1 MSAALVNLA
10 LSLCSAAL
18 LVLIFPRFDF
28 TWLAPIALAPILIAC
43 AREQSWKKR
52 FLYGWAA
59 GIAFWW
65 GVCYWIQFVLED
77 HGGLGFAL
85 SWVSFVLFTVLKG
98 LYMAVFTAGAGALL
112 RRKWAALPAVA
123 ALWTGIERTHGLGP
137 LGFAWLDLGNAG
149 LDMPGGGQIAG
160 RIAPVL
166 GVYGI
171 SFVFAMTGCGL
182 ALLAMRRPREL
193 AWLAL
198 LALLPIL
205 PAPPAAAPGDTQV
218 RVVQPN
224 VDTEAD
230 FTSASLRELSEQM
243 ARLSLAPGI
252 PLIVWPEWP
261 APFELSPSYRDYVGG
276 IARESHAYLIFNGV
290 SRTAQGEPLNSA
302 FLVNPQGQLVDR
314 YDQIT
319 LVPFGEYVPAP
330 FGWVNRITKETSDF
344 VPGNRVVVFPEG
356 MYKLGVFI
364 CYEAAFPDLVRQF
377 VRDGAQALFNISNDG
392 YFAHSAAREQ
402 HLSLSRM
409 RAMEN
414 RRWVLFA
421 TNDGLTAMIDPRG
434 SITARLPPYRQLAA
448 DMQYSNETETTFY
461 TRHGDWFAWGCLLA
475 GAAALIP
482 GALRSSYRSPR
493 PSRKAPA

>member
-1 MSAALVNLA
+1 MNLG
-10 LSLCSAAL
+10 LSLVSAAL
-18 LVLIFPRFDF
+18 LILIFPRFDF
-28 TWLAPIALAPILIAC
+28 TWLAPVALAPILIAC
-43 AREQSWKKR
+43 AREASWKRR

-59 GIAFWW
+59 GCAFWW
-65 GVCYWIQFVLED
+65 GVCYWIQFVLQD

-85 SWVSFVLFTVLKG
+85 SWVSFVLFSVLKG
-98 LYMAVFTAGAGALL
+98 LHMALFATGAGFLL
-112 RRKWAALPAVA
+112 RRKLLLRARWIALPAVA
-123 ALWTGIERTHGLGP
+123 ALWTGIERTHGP

-149 LDMPGGGQIAG
+149 IDMPWVA
-160 RIAPVL
+160 RLAPIM

-171 SFVFAMTGCGL
+171 SFVFAMVGCGV
-182 ALLAMRRPREL
+182 ALLALRRQREL

-198 LALLPIL
+198 LLLLPALPGL
-205 PAPPAAAPGDTQV
+205 PAPEPGSQQV

-243 ARLSLAPGI
+243 EHLSEAPGI

-261 APFELSPSYRDYVGG
+261 APFELSPSYRAYVGAV
-276 IARESHAYLIFNGV
+276 ARESNAYLIFNGV
-290 SRTAQGEPLNSA
+290 ARSAQGEPLNSA
-302 FLVNPQGQLVDR
+302 FLVNPQGQIVDR

-344 VPGNRVVVFPEG
+344 VPGSRVVVFPEG
-356 MYKLGVFI
+356 THRLGVFI

-377 VRDGAQALFNISNDG
+377 VRDGAEMLFNISNDG
-392 YFAHSAAREQ
+392 YFAHTAAREQ
-402 HLSLSRM
+402 HLSLARM
-409 RAMEN
+409 RAVEN

-421 TNDGLTAMIDPRG
+421 TNDGLTTMLDPAGRV
-434 SITARLPPYRQLAA
+434 TERLPPYRQVAA
-448 DMQYSNETETTFY
+448 DMRYSFENGATYY

-475 GAAALIP
+475 GVAALFI
-482 GALRSSYRSPR
+482 G
-493 PSRKAPA
+493 